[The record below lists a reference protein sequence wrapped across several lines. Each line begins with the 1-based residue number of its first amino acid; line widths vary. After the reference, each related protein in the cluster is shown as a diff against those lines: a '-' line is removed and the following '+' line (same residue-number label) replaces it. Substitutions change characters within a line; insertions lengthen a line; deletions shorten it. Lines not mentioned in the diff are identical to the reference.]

1 MKNHLPEEIDV
12 VIIGGGPVGL
22 TASLLLDRFRIAHVI
37 VEAQDQSSDHPQAHF
52 INIRS
57 MEIFREL
64 GLEATVREAAMP
76 LDEWCRHVYATALA
90 GARPDP
96 SFRGAAPDPLL
107 GVIDHFPSG
116 PDHRISPSWECNLSQ
131 PRLQG
136 LLRDAVARSR
146 RARLLT
152 GWQAELHER
161 RQGVAIVLRPTTGG
175 REHRLRCRYVVCADG
190 ARSGSRDR
198 LGIARVQRTS
208 TLQHLLNIHFIS
220 PILAARLRRRLAAM
234 LYFAYSPHGIGVFVN
249 HSLERGEF
257 VLQRPYFP
265 PFEDPQDFDH
275 RTCARMIDQIVGL
288 PTRADIRSIRSW
300 RLEAWV
306 AERFQ
311 SREGRCFLVGDAAHQ
326 ILPAG
331 GFGMNTGIAEAHN
344 LAWKLARAL
353 ETETDNAGGAGPAL
367 LATYD
372 AERRPVADE
381 AIALSRVNYD
391 RTLRAAAAIGLDWR
405 AARWMQ
411 KALARLPLSMALRR
425 RLFQAGIQLGLSQ
438 IRLLNGNNPIGRF
451 RRRRFS
457 DLMKTPEQMLPMRF
471 TRQDLGAVYRG
482 GWLEEE
488 PGTDGGPWSAP
499 AFRVGF
505 ETGARL
511 PHFWL
516 QPSGGGTRS
525 EISSLDLSTRAAR
538 GHAGPAYTLLLFGR
552 EAVAPRNLTALID
565 PRFTPLEIVRIA
577 ESGTQDADADF
588 VRAGNDGLAPPPA
601 VLLRPDG
608 HLAWVAPCSRR
619 QAQAA

>member
-1 MKNHLPEEIDV
+1 MKTSLPDRTEV

-22 TASLLLDRFRIAHVI
+22 TASLLLDRFGIAHVV
-37 VEAQDQSSDHPQAHF
+37 VEAQDQPNDHPQAHF
-52 INIRS
+52 INSRS

-64 GLEATVREAAMP
+64 GLEATIRAAAAP
-76 LDEWCRHVYATALA
+76 LDEWRHHVYATALA
-90 GARPDP
+90 GARPAP
-96 SFRGAAPDPLL
+96 SFRGSSPDPLL
-107 GVIDHFPSG
+107 GLVDHFPSG
-116 PDHRISPSWECNLSQ
+116 PDRRISPSWECNLSQ
-131 PRLQG
+131 PLLQE
-136 LLRDAVARSR
+136 LLRDAVGRSR

-152 GWQAELHER
+152 GWRADLYER
-161 RQGVAIVLRPTTGG
+161 RHGVEVGLRPSAGG

-198 LGIARVQRTS
+198 LGIARVQRTP
-208 TLQHLLNIHFIS
+208 TLQHLLNVHFLS
-220 PILAARLRRRLAAM
+220 PTLAQMLRRRPAAM
-234 LYFAYSPHGIGVFVN
+234 LYFVYSPHGIGVFVN
-249 HSLERGEF
+249 HSLVRGEF

-275 RTCARMIDQIVGL
+275 PTCARMIDRIVGL
-288 PTRADIRSIRSW
+288 PTGADIRSIRSW

-331 GFGMNTGIAEAHN
+331 GFGMNTGIAEVHN

-353 ETETDNAGGAGPAL
+353 ETETDNPGGAGAAL

-372 AERRPVADE
+372 TERRPVAEE

-391 RTLRAAAAIGLDWR
+391 RTLGAAAAIGLDWR

-411 KALARLPLSMALRR
+411 KALARLPLPMALRR
-425 RLFQAGIQLGLSQ
+425 RLFQAGIRLGLSQ

-457 DLMKTPEQMLPMRF
+457 DLMKTPERMLPMRF
-471 TRQDLGAVYRG
+471 PRQDLGAVYRG

-488 PGTDGGPWSAP
+488 PGTDGCPSSVP

-525 EISSLDLSTRAAR
+525 EISSLDLSTRTAR

-552 EAVAPRNLTALID
+552 EAVAPRNFTTLID

-577 ESGTQDADADF
+577 ESRTQDANADF
-588 VRAGNDGLAPPPA
+588 VRAGNDGLATPPA

-608 HLAWVAPCSRR
+608 HLAWVAPCSCR